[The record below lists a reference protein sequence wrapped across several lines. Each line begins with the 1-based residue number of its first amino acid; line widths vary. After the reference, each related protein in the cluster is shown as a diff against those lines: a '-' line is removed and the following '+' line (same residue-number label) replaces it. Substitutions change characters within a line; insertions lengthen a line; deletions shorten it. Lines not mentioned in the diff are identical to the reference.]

1 MRPRKWRCVE
11 GPALERMFKPAGS
24 PVRGL
29 ERVSLTLDGLEVLRL
44 VDLHGLSQEQAAQ
57 RLGVS
62 RSTVSRLAAGARS
75 AVADALVNSKVL
87 VIGGGPVAVAQRFSD
102 STAARGERTDEGETM
117 VIAVPY
123 ADGQVNAHFG
133 QTQAFLIAEAEDGTL
148 KESTV
153 YAVNG
158 LEHNHSGL
166 ADFLAS
172 RGVDVILAG
181 GMGAPMQRA
190 LSGAGFDL
198 YCGVSGPAAAAVEA
212 FLAGEIVQSEATCGH
227 HHGAADDAGGCSH

>member
-1 MRPRKWRCVE
+1 
-11 GPALERMFKPAGS
+11 MFKPAGS
-24 PVRGL
+24 PAWGL

-44 VDLHGLSQEQAAQ
+44 LDLQGLSQEQTAR

-158 LEHNHSGL
+158 LE
-166 ADFLAS
+166 
-172 RGVDVILAG
+172 
-181 GMGAPMQRA
+181 P
-190 LSGAGFDL
+190 
-198 YCGVSGPAAAAVEA
+198 VSYTHLTLPTIYSV
-212 FLAGEIVQSEATCGH
+212 
-227 HHGAADDAGGCSH
+227 

>member
-1 MRPRKWRCVE
+1 
-11 GPALERMFKPAGS
+11 MFKPAGS
-24 PVRGL
+24 PARGL

-44 VDLHGLSQEQAAQ
+44 IDLHGLSQEQTAQ

-62 RSTVSRLAAGARS
+62 RSTVSRLGAEARRT
-75 AVADALVNSKVL
+75 VADALVNGKVL
-87 VIGGGPVAVAQRFSD
+87 VIGGGPVAVAVAVEERSPD
-102 STAARGERTDEGETM
+102 GTAARGERTDEGETM

-133 QTQAFLIAEAEDGTL
+133 QTQAFLIAEAEDGAL

-158 LEHNHSGL
+158 LEHDHSGL
-166 ADFLAS
+166 AGFLAS

-190 LSGAGFDL
+190 LSSAGFDL

-212 FLAGEIVQSEATCGH
+212 FLGGEIVQSEATCGQ
-227 HHGAADDAGGCSH
+227 HHGASDDAGGCSH